1 MKQFTRTFFTGLAV
15 TLPVVATLYILVWA
29 TLATERGLDGLLR
42 FVLPQAVYLPG
53 LGVVLGV
60 VLVFL
65 VGLLM
70 RTWVARKIFAW
81 IEELLYRVPVV
92 KTVYGA
98 LRDFTDFL
106 SRPPK
111 QGAQQVVL
119 VRLGG
124 TDLRIMGFVTRD
136 DLAGLPPGMS
146 EPGMIMV
153 YMPMSY
159 QVGGYTALIPRSSV
173 QPVDMSF
180 EEAMRFTLTAGLSV
194 PAAKSVQE

>member
-1 MKQFTRTFFTGLAV
+1 MKQITRTFFTGLAV
-15 TLPVVATLYILVWA
+15 TLPVVATLYLLYWA
-29 TLATERGLDGLLR
+29 VLATESALDGLLR
-42 FVLPQAVYLPG
+42 FVLPREAYFPG
-53 LGVVLGV
+53 QGLALGV

-70 RTWVARKIFAW
+70 RTWVARKLFAW
-81 IEELLYRVPVV
+81 TEKLMYRLPLV

-106 SRPPK
+106 SRPK
-111 QGAQQVVL
+111 TQGAQQVVL
-119 VRLGG
+119 VRLGD
-124 TDLRIMGFVTRD
+124 TDLRVIGFVTRD
-136 DLAGLPPGMS
+136 DLAGLPPGMG

-159 QVGGYTALIPRSSV
+159 QVGGYTALVPRASV

-194 PAAKSVQE
+194 PAAKSA

>member
-1 MKQFTRTFFTGLAV
+1 MKQITRTFFTGLAV
-15 TLPVVATLYILVWA
+15 LLPVAATLYLLVWV
-29 TLATERGLDGLLR
+29 TLATERALDGLLR
-42 FVLPQAVYLPG
+42 FVLPQAAYVPG
-53 LGVVLGV
+53 LGVALGV

-70 RTWVARKIFAW
+70 RTWAARKIFAW
-81 IEELLYRVPVV
+81 TERLMYRVPVI

-98 LRDFTDFL
+98 LRDFTNFV
-106 SRPPK
+106 SRPNK
-111 QGAQQVVL
+111 QDLQQVVL

-124 TDLRIMGFVTRD
+124 ADLRIMGFVTRD
-136 DLAGLPPGMS
+136 DLTGLPPGMGD
-146 EPGMIMV
+146 PGLIAV

-159 QVGGYTALIPRSSV
+159 QIGGYTAIVPRASV

-194 PAAKSVQE
+194 PGVKSV

>member
-1 MKQFTRTFFTGLAV
+1 MKHLTRTFFTGLAV
-15 TLPVVATLYILVWA
+15 TLPVVATVYLLVWA
-29 TLATERGLDGLLR
+29 TRTTEHALDGLLR
-42 FVLPQAVYLPG
+42 FVLPQAVYVPG
-53 LGVVLGV
+53 LGLALGV
-60 VLVFL
+60 ALVFL

-70 RTWVARKIFAW
+70 RTWAAQKIFSW
-81 IEELLYRVPVV
+81 TEKLMYRLPLV

-98 LRDFTDFL
+98 LRDFTEFL
-106 SRPPK
+106 SRPQK

-119 VRLGG
+119 VRLGN
-124 TDLRIMGFVTRD
+124 TDMRVIGFVTRN
-136 DLAGLPPGMS
+136 DLAGLPPGLG

-159 QVGGYTALIPRSSV
+159 QVGGYTALLPRAAV

-194 PAAKSVQE
+194 PVAKGT

>member
-1 MKQFTRTFFTGLAV
+1 MKHLTRTFFTGLAV
-15 TLPVVATLYILVWA
+15 TLPVVATLYLLYWA
-29 TLATERGLDGLLR
+29 TLTTERALDGLLR
-42 FVLPQAVYLPG
+42 FVLPQAVYIPG
-53 LGVVLGV
+53 LGLALGV

-70 RTWVARKIFAW
+70 RTWVARKLFDW
-81 IEELLYRVPVV
+81 TEGLMYRVPVV

-106 SRPPK
+106 SRPQK
-111 QGAQQVVL
+111 QNAQQVVL
-119 VRLGG
+119 VRLGD

-136 DLAGLPPGMS
+136 DLTGLPPEMG
-146 EPGMIMV
+146 EPGMILV

-159 QVGGYTALIPRSSV
+159 QVGGYTALIPRASV

-194 PAAKSVQE
+194 PAVKSV

>member
-1 MKQFTRTFFTGLAV
+1 MKHLTRTFFTGLAV
-15 TLPVVATLYILVWA
+15 TLPVVATLYLLYWA
-29 TLATERGLDGLLR
+29 VLASERTLDGLLL
-42 FVLPQAVYLPG
+42 FVLPQTVYVPG
-53 LGVVLGV
+53 MGLVLGV

-70 RTWVARKIFAW
+70 RTWAAQKIFAW
-81 IEELLYRVPVV
+81 TEHVMYRLPLV

-98 LRDFTDFL
+98 LRDFINFM
-106 SRPPK
+106 SRPEK

-124 TDLRIMGFVTRD
+124 TDLRVMGFVTRD
-136 DLAGLPPGMS
+136 DLTGLPSVMG
-146 EPGMIMV
+146 EPGMILV

-159 QVGGYTALIPRSSV
+159 QVGGYTALIPRASV

-180 EEAMRFTLTAGLSV
+180 EEAMRFTLTAGLCV
-194 PAAKSVQE
+194 PAAKS

>member
-1 MKQFTRTFFTGLAV
+1 MKHITRTFFTGLAV
-15 TLPVVATLYILVWA
+15 TLPVVATLYLLVWVA
-29 TLATERGLDGLLR
+29 RATEHALDGLLR
-42 FVLPQAVYLPG
+42 FVLPQVVYLPG
-53 LGVVLGV
+53 LGVALGV

-70 RTWVARKIFAW
+70 RTWAARKIFSW
-81 IEELLYRVPVV
+81 TEKLMYRLPLV

-106 SRPPK
+106 SRPQK

-119 VRLGG
+119 VRLGE
-124 TDLRIMGFVTRD
+124 TDLRVMGFVTRD
-136 DLAGLPPGMS
+136 DLAGLPPGMG

-153 YMPMSY
+153 YLPMSY
-159 QVGGYTALIPRSSV
+159 QVGGYTVLVPRASV

-194 PAAKSVQE
+194 PAAKSV

>member
-29 TLATERGLDGLLR
+29 TLATERVLDVLLR

-70 RTWVARKIFAW
+70 RTWVVRKIFSW
-81 IEELLYRVPVV
+81 IEVLMYRVPVV

-98 LRDFTDFL
+98 LRDFTEFL
-106 SRPPK
+106 SRPQK
-111 QGAQQVVL
+111 QGAKQVVL

-124 TDLRIMGFVTRD
+124 TDMRIMGFVTRD

-146 EPGMIMV
+146 DPGMIMV

-159 QVGGYTALIPRSSV
+159 QVGGYTVLIPRSSV

-180 EEAMRFTLTAGLSV
+180 EEAMRFTLTAGLSRG
-194 PAAKSVQE
+194 K

>member
-1 MKQFTRTFFTGLAV
+1 MKHLTRTFFTGLAV
-15 TLPVVATLYILVWA
+15 TLPVVATLDLLYWA
-29 TLATERGLDGLLR
+29 VLATERALDGLLR
-42 FVLPQAVYLPG
+42 FVLPQAVYVPG
-53 LGVVLGV
+53 LGLALGV

-70 RTWVARKIFAW
+70 RTWVARKLFAW
-81 IEELLYRVPVV
+81 TETLMYRVPVV

-98 LRDFTDFL
+98 LRDFTEFL
-106 SRPPK
+106 SRPEK

-119 VRLGG
+119 VRLGD
-124 TDLRIMGFVTRD
+124 TDLRVMGFVTRD
-136 DLAGLPPGMS
+136 DLAGLPPGMGD
-146 EPGMIMV
+146 PGLILV

-159 QVGGYTALIPRSSV
+159 QVGGYTALIPRASV

-194 PAAKSVQE
+194 PAAKSV

>member
-1 MKQFTRTFFTGLAV
+1 MKQITRTFFTGLAV
-15 TLPVVATLYILVWA
+15 TLPVAATLYLLAWA
-29 TLATERGLDGLLR
+29 TLATERALDGLLR
-42 FVLPQAVYLPG
+42 FVLPQAVYVPG
-53 LGVVLGV
+53 LALVLGV
-60 VLVFL
+60 GLVFL

-70 RTWVARKIFAW
+70 RTWVARKIFSW
-81 IEELLYRVPVV
+81 TEKLIYRVPLV

-98 LRDFTDFL
+98 LRDFTEFL
-106 SRPPK
+106 SRPQK

-124 TDLRIMGFVTRD
+124 TDLRVMGFVTRD

-146 EPGMIMV
+146 EPGMILV

-159 QVGGYTALIPRSSV
+159 QVGGYTALVPCASV

-194 PAAKSVQE
+194 PAAKST

>member
-1 MKQFTRTFFTGLAV
+1 MKHITRTFFTGLAV
-15 TLPVVATLYILVWA
+15 TLPVVATLYLLYWA
-29 TLATERGLDGLLR
+29 TLAIERALDGLLR
-42 FVLPQAVYLPG
+42 FVLPQAVYVPG
-53 LGVVLGV
+53 LGVALGV

-70 RTWVARKIFAW
+70 RTWAARKIFAW
-81 IEELLYRVPVV
+81 TEGLMYRVPVV

-98 LRDFTDFL
+98 LRDFTEFL
-106 SRPPK
+106 SRPQK

-136 DLAGLPPGMS
+136 DLAGLPPGMG

-159 QVGGYTALIPRSSV
+159 QIGGYTALVPRASV

-194 PAAKSVQE
+194 PAAKGV